1 MIPKHHEFL
10 THYLAC
16 GNQFEAYKKAYPN
29 AEGRSLKTSA
39 NRLLRSPGIQA
50 KLQEAQQQV
59 MAGVVTTL
67 QQTTTVQLATIQ
79 QKRAL
84 LARIISGDYKVR
96 RYIRLGTEL
105 QMVEEDVSPF
115 ALLRAI
121 DLDTRLEQ
129 QEQAILQAQQPEQ
142 QKPTK
147 PALGTL
153 EDILDAAKRLPLLR
167 IDRDRLLEKK
177 RLIEE
182 TLAAQTHLSPPSAVH
197 NNNTIPLPPVPSETQ
212 ALETEQPEAPAQST
226 TPDPWLTYITYDT
239 NTARLPTS
247 DRANV
252 EHWFRNKSPQQQQK
266 LINLHKFK

>member
-16 GNQFEAYKKAYPN
+16 GNQFEAYKKAYPD
-29 AEGRSLKTSA
+29 AAGRSLKTAA

-129 QEQAILQAQQPEQ
+129 QEQAMEAVRAQA
-142 QKPTK
+142 
-147 PALGTL
+147 
-153 EDILDAAKRLPLLR
+153 AAFLAGCG
-167 IDRDRLLEKK
+167 
-177 RLIEE
+177 
-182 TLAAQTHLSPPSAVH
+182 LAAL
-197 NNNTIPLPPVPSETQ
+197 
-212 ALETEQPEAPAQST
+212 
-226 TPDPWLTYITYDT
+226 
-239 NTARLPTS
+239 
-247 DRANV
+247 
-252 EHWFRNKSPQQQQK
+252 
-266 LINLHKFK
+266 